1 MAITGFNAQN
11 FLNATAG
18 SLLMPSTYARW
29 LALFTTAPTDADS
42 GSVEVSAGGYARVQ
56 VAGSLVTNATTSSSS
71 AVLNF
76 AATVPSWIVAGMR
89 IRDATTPA
97 ALGVVTVLSTTST
110 SVTMSANASS
120 TVGSGDT
127 ITFSAFSAASSQ
139 APATAVTNA
148 IIAFAQAT
156 ASWGTV
162 VAFGLYDAVT
172 SGNLWDWDWLGNDP
186 WYPCTINLAS
196 PGVITAIG
204 ITAGSTPN
212 LANGANVVLTAR
224 FGGNV
229 PSSLAAETPY
239 TVAGLSADTFNVSVN
254 TSATGAAMVRQIT
267 EQSIPIN
274 VTASFASG
282 ALTLAAA

>member
-1 MAITGFNAQN
+1 MAITGYNAQN

-29 LALFTTAPTDADS
+29 LALFTTAPGDNDS
-42 GSVEVSAGGYARVQ
+42 GAVEVSAGGYARVQ
-56 VAGSLVTNATTSSSS
+56 VAGSLATNATTSSSS

-76 AATVPSWIVAGMR
+76 ASVPSWIVAGMR

-97 ALGVVTVLSTTST
+97 ALGTVTVLSTTGT
-110 SVTMSANASS
+110 TVTMSANASS

-139 APATAVTNA
+139 GPATAVTNA

-186 WYPCTINLAS
+186 WYPCTITLAS

-212 LANGANVVLTAR
+212 LANGASVAFTAR

-229 PSSLAAETPY
+229 PSSLTSETPF
-239 TVAGLSADTFNVSVN
+239 TVAGLSSDTFNVSTN
-254 TSATGAAMVRQIT
+254 TSVAGAAMVRQVT
-267 EQSIPIN
+267 QQSIPIN

-282 ALTLAAA
+282 ALTLAVA